1 MFSVLR
7 RAAKCR
13 IFVVVVFLKLCG
25 EKKKKVSSFHT
36 AVLKCSVVLMSEQSP
51 RKPEGNPGQRAEDSA
66 RMGVLL

>member
-13 IFVVVVFLKLCG
+13 IFVVVGFLKLCG
-25 EKKKKVSSFHT
+25 EKKKVSSFRT

-66 RMGVLL
+66 CMGVLL